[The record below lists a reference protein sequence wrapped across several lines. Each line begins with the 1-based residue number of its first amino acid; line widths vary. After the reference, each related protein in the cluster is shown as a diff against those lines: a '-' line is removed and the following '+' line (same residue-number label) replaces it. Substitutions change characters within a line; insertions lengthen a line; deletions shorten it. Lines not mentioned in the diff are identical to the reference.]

1 VTVITDAREQ
11 TQSDWSA
18 ASTEG
23 PSMPITNEQQDWL
36 HAVLGSIVDVGK
48 AIVQEYQ
55 ADTIY

>member
-1 VTVITDAREQ
+1 
-11 TQSDWSA
+11 
-18 ASTEG
+18 
-23 PSMPITNEQQDWL
+23 MPITNEQQDWL